1 MSRQPKRIYTER
13 DWQAADPL
21 DRLYIHL
28 MEPHRWPLNGMEEE
42 RLDRLRK
49 VWGIM
54 CEKATTRERIALIS
68 ELVNVTERTV
78 YRDMED
84 AKRLFGDILKL
95 DVDLELR
102 LAYDRYME
110 LYEKAK
116 NDNDY
121 DTARRCQDSALVV
134 LAQIEAKTPKK
145 GKVYAQILFTNDP
158 AALRPR
164 NQDEGE
170 EIDFDD
176 LDGSQSVLE
185 QQAVELPAGH

>member
-28 MEPHRWPLNGMEEE
+28 MEPHRWTLNGVEEE

-49 VWGIM
+49 VWAIM
-54 CEKATTRERIALIS
+54 CEKATTRERITLIS
-68 ELVNVTERTV
+68 ELVDVTERTV
-78 YRDMED
+78 YRDMDD

-95 DVDLELR
+95 DIDLELR

-116 NDNDY
+116 DEKDY

-134 LAQIEAKTPKK
+134 LAQIEAKAPKK

-170 EIDFDD
+170 EIEYDD
-176 LDGSQSVLE
+176 LDGTQSVLE
-185 QQAVELPAGH
+185 REAVELPAGH

>member
-28 MEPHRWPLNGMEEE
+28 MEPNRWPLNGMEEE

-49 VWGIM
+49 VWAIM
-54 CEKATTRERIALIS
+54 CEKATTRERLKLIS
-68 ELVNVTERTV
+68 EQVTVNERTI
-78 YRDMED
+78 YRDMDD
-84 AKRLFGDILKL
+84 AKSIFGDILKIDL
-95 DVDLELR
+95 ELELR

-116 NDNDY
+116 DEKDY
-121 DTARRCQDSALVV
+121 DTARRCQDSALNV

-164 NQDEGE
+164 NEEEGE
-170 EIDFDD
+170 EIEFDE

>member
-1 MSRQPKRIYTER
+1 MSRQPKRIYSER

-28 MEPHRWPLNGMEEE
+28 MEPHRWVLNNVEED

-49 VWGIM
+49 VWAIM

-68 ELVNVTERTV
+68 EIVDVTERTV
-78 YRDMED
+78 YRDMDD
-84 AKRLFGDILKL
+84 ATRLFGDILKL

-110 LYEKAK
+110 LFEKAK
-116 NDNDY
+116 DDKDY
-121 DTARRCQDSALVV
+121 DTARRCQDSALAV

-158 AALRPR
+158 AALRAR
-164 NQDEGE
+164 NVDEGE
-170 EIDFDD
+170 EIDFDE
-176 LDGSQSVLE
+176 LDGTQSVLE
-185 QQAVELPAGH
+185 REAVELSAGH